1 VLKYD
6 KYRTKILIYDNYR
19 TIFVVHRISMC
30 KISFK
35 IEYKMND
42 FIKPTE
48 AELEILHIL
57 WQNGASS
64 VRCVNEKLCENREVG
79 YTTTLKM
86 MQMMY
91 DKGLLSRDD
100 STRSHTYE
108 AIYKQEETQQKLL
121 NQFVNST
128 FKGSA
133 MQLVMQALGNHEATD
148 AELSEIKA
156 LIEQMENKE

>member
-1 VLKYD
+1 MK
-6 KYRTKILIYDNYR
+6 
-19 TIFVVHRISMC
+19 
-30 KISFK
+30 
-35 IEYKMND
+35 

-57 WQNGASS
+57 WANGANS
-64 VRCVNEKLCENREVG
+64 VRFVNEKLCENREVG

-100 STRSHTYE
+100 STRSHVYE

-121 NQFVNST
+121 DQFVNT
-128 FKGSA
+128 AFKGSA
-133 MQLVMQALGNHEATD
+133 MQLVMQALGNHNATGE
-148 AELSEIKA
+148 ELEEIKA
-156 LIEQMENKE
+156 LIKQIENK

>member
-1 VLKYD
+1 MK
-6 KYRTKILIYDNYR
+6 
-19 TIFVVHRISMC
+19 
-30 KISFK
+30 
-35 IEYKMND
+35 

-57 WQNGASS
+57 WANGANS
-64 VRCVNEKLCENREVG
+64 VRFVNEKLCENREVG

-100 STRSHTYE
+100 SNRSHVYE

-121 NQFVNST
+121 DQFVNT
-128 FKGSA
+128 AFKGSA
-133 MQLVMQALGNHEATD
+133 MQLVMQALGNHNATGE
-148 AELSEIKA
+148 ELAEIKA
-156 LIEQMENKE
+156 LIKQIEGK

>member
-1 VLKYD
+1 MK
-6 KYRTKILIYDNYR
+6 
-19 TIFVVHRISMC
+19 
-30 KISFK
+30 
-35 IEYKMND
+35 

-57 WQNGASS
+57 WANGSSS
-64 VRCVNEKLCENREVG
+64 VRFVNEKLCENREVG

-100 STRSHTYE
+100 STRSHVYE

-121 NQFVNST
+121 DQFVNT
-128 FKGSA
+128 AFKGSA
-133 MQLVMQALGNHEATD
+133 MQLVMQALGNHNATGE
-148 AELSEIKA
+148 ELAEIKA
-156 LIEQMENKE
+156 LIEQIENK